1 MSDDAEPEQPDPAA
15 AVRTILEEARRV
27 AGGGP
32 RFAARLEEVGVGP
45 PETGRYSESAI
56 SNWIRG
62 RTMPPA
68 DVLLAAAL
76 MAGISVDDRLLV
88 SSRSTAQPPSVVVDT
103 NVLVAAMRAELDDLR
118 SDVID
123 LYGRLGFPMPTHEKR
138 AASKAPQKRAAAG

>member
-1 MSDDAEPEQPDPAA
+1 MSDDADTEQPDPAA

-76 MAGISVDDRLLV
+76 MAGISVDARLL
-88 SSRSTAQPPSVVVDT
+88 SSAQPSTVDAPGADSDA
-103 NVLVAAMRAELDDLR
+103 LAQMRAELDDLR
-118 SDVID
+118 ADVID
-123 LYGRLGFPMPTHEKR
+123 LYGRLGFPLPRHERR
-138 AASKAPQKRAAAG
+138 AAQGPKSRRAAAG